1 MSKTPWTPGPW
12 EVLPLQDGRRAI
24 YTDAESGFIGDVFGW
39 EEDDPEQAEA
49 NARLIAASPTMAEVL
64 ADLRRL
70 CSDTPAVERN
80 PRFVEINQRVLQLLA
95 RIRGDAT

>member
-49 NARLIAASPTMAEVL
+49 NACLIAAAPEMAEL
-64 ADLRRL
+64 LEQTMIGIGMGWDLDGYL
-70 CSDTPAVERN
+70 
-80 PRFVEINQRVLQLLA
+80 LQIKELLA

>member
-24 YTDAESGFIGDVFGW
+24 YTDAEMGFIGDVFGW

-49 NARLIAASPTMAEVL
+49 NARLIAAAPEMAEVL
-64 ADLRRL
+64 ECLE
-70 CSDTPAVERN
+70 PAVIYDDETGNVWIRPAAEFDDGRFT
-80 PRFVEINQRVLQLLA
+80 PREYEA
-95 RIRGDAT
+95 